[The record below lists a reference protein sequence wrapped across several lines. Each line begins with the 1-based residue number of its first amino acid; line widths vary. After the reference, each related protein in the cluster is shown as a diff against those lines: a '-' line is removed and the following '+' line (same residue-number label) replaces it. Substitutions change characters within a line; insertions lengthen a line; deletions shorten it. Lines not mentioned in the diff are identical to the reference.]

1 MLQLLKLEVPRGV
14 LASIVIRTQVWAVKW
29 PSVGLPRWYKFYSI
43 ALVRANPS
51 PAIFSHEII
60 LTNHIAKLKSEYC
73 RILREVP

>member
-43 ALVRANPS
+43 AMVRANPS
-51 PAIFSHEII
+51 PAI
-60 LTNHIAKLKSEYC
+60 K
-73 RILREVP
+73 